1 MRCFPLFA
9 SSSLRRLYIQ
19 RNRIGNSNVCF
30 STHIQQPYIHKHSLS
45 LTFMLYESI
54 VFYSIFLPFLGL
66 AALHEKK
73 NSRIWIWKKNNRCAL
88 CKTFTQRNTNE
99 CVKQTYIY
107 RAITRRIEADP
118 TEKQNH
124 ANLGERTPKLN
135 EKREIVPYPEPYTP
149 RTHIAP

>member
-1 MRCFPLFA
+1 M
-9 SSSLRRLYIQ
+9 
-19 RNRIGNSNVCF
+19 
-30 STHIQQPYIHKHSLS
+30 
-45 LTFMLYESI
+45 
-54 VFYSIFLPFLGL
+54 
-66 AALHEKK
+66 
-73 NSRIWIWKKNNRCAL
+73 
-88 CKTFTQRNTNE
+88 
-99 CVKQTYIY
+99 KQTYIY